1 MPMALKI
8 PIRIANSVLLISLL
22 FTIPTLAH
30 KVEISNQVAGTL
42 HIEPD
47 DNPRMG
53 EQVQAW
59 FALTSRGGKIIPLSA
74 CDCQLS
80 VYALPRHQDD
90 QPILNPILQ
99 AVNVGQYQEIPG
111 ALITFPKIG
120 SYELE
125 ISGAANNGA
134 NFQDFD
140 LNYTVNVLP

>member
-1 MPMALKI
+1 MALKI
-8 PIRIANSVLLISLL
+8 PSIITSSLLLIPVL

-53 EQVQAW
+53 EEVQAW
-59 FALTSRGGKIIPLSA
+59 FALTSRGGKMIPLSE
-74 CDCQLS
+74 CNCQLS
-80 VYALPRHQDD
+80 VYTLPRNQEDK
-90 QPILNPILQ
+90 PILNPILQ

-111 ALITFPKIG
+111 ALITFPQIG

-125 ISGAANNGA
+125 IAGTADNGA
-134 NFQDFD
+134 NFQDFK

>member
-1 MPMALKI
+1 MALKI
-8 PIRIANSVLLISLL
+8 PSIITSSLLLIPVL

-53 EQVQAW
+53 EEVQAW
-59 FALTSRGGKIIPLSA
+59 FALTSRGGKMIPLSE
-74 CDCQLS
+74 CNCQLS
-80 VYALPRHQDD
+80 VYTLPRNQED

-111 ALITFPKIG
+111 ALITFPQIG

-125 ISGAANNGA
+125 IVGTADNGA
-134 NFQDFD
+134 NFQDFK